1 MSTKTTARKARRSN
15 KAVTKPLP
23 TANITERRIGNVKAD
38 VSGYVQVKTAAGH
51 TSLHNGDAVANKLA
65 GKDLKD
71 IYGMVAK
78 ETGIPKTQL
87 VARYNHLNVG
97 MQRMNLGNVL
107 RGALR
112 AEA

>member
-1 MSTKTTARKARRSN
+1 MTTKNKARKSSK
-15 KAVTKPLP
+15 KAAALAAPLP

-38 VSGYVQVKTAAGH
+38 VSSYVRVKTAAGH
-51 TSLHNGDAVANKLA
+51 TSLHNGDAVAKKLA
-65 GKDLKD
+65 GKELDEVYKL
-71 IYGMVAK
+71 VSK
-78 ETGIPKTQL
+78 ETDIPKTQL
-87 VARYNHLNVG
+87 VARYQHLNQG

>member
-1 MSTKTTARKARRSN
+1 MSSKKTARKTSRKSVKLA
-15 KAVTKPLP
+15 APLP

-38 VSGYVQVKTAAGH
+38 VSSYVRVKTAAGH
-51 TSLHNGDAVANKLA
+51 TSLHNGDAVASKLA
-65 GKDLKD
+65 GKELKD
-71 IYGMVAK
+71 VYALVAK
-78 ETGIPKTQL
+78 EVDIPKSQL
-87 VARYNHLNVG
+87 VARYQHLNAG